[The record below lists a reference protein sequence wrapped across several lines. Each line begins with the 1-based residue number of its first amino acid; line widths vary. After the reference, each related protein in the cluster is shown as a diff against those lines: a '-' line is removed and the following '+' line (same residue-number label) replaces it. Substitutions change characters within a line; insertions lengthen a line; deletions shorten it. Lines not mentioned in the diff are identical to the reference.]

1 MGDGRRA
8 FTQPAR
14 RRLKGHDGTMTL
26 TRSIN
31 AFVKPIGWPL
41 TLLIGAALAAAIGA
55 AIGAGTNAFAVGG
68 ETPKPAK
75 AAVSTP
81 PQPKSA
87 GLAAAFLAGRHAEVN
102 ADSDIAVG
110 FYNRV
115 TELDPQNQALLQ
127 STYFLAAQN
136 GDFATAIPA
145 ARKAYET
152 QPRRGMAPVILA
164 VDHYKKGEYDKALA
178 YLTRQSGQT
187 MNSFAMPVMR
197 AWVLAPAQPAEVA
210 LAELAP
216 LKNFQDTADLVDSMG
231 GLVNEFYGN
240 KDAALAHYDALAARI
255 QSQRFSTLRLVAEG
269 YHRLGQDA
277 KLKPLFDNFLK
288 THGASPTVESYSA
301 GIAKM
306 PVTKVTASQGM
317 SEALFAASELLLM
330 NDPNEVRAQ
339 VATAYAQT
347 ALYLNPDLDIARRF
361 IGSTLSARGRYEESN
376 TVLKGLKKSAPG
388 YLDIQMQMADNYV
401 RLKRPDDALSVLQD
415 VLKTKPDWTEA
426 HVAVGD
432 ILRTEK
438 KYDQSIASYN
448 NAVKFA
454 GADKA
459 ENWAIYY
466 SRGIALERNK
476 NWDAAEKDFRKAL
489 ELRPDDPNV
498 LNYLGYSYLD
508 RGVKLDEARKLIESA
523 YKQRPNDGYIT
534 DSFGWALYMSGEY
547 ELAVQS
553 LEKAVEAAPSD
564 GTINEHLGDAYWK
577 VGRRNEARFQWQR
590 ALGLDIEEAQRAT
603 IRTKLESGL
612 AQK

>member
-1 MGDGRRA
+1 
-8 FTQPAR
+8 
-14 RRLKGHDGTMTL
+14 MTL

-31 AFVKPIGWPL
+31 ALVKPIGWPL
-41 TLLIGAALAAAIGA
+41 TLLIGAGLAAAVGA
-55 AIGAGTNAFAVGG
+55 AIGAGTYAFAVGG
-68 ETPKPAK
+68 ETPKPVKPVA
-75 AAVSTP
+75 STP
-81 PQPKSA
+81 PQPKNA
-87 GLAAAFLAGRHAEVN
+87 GLAAAFLAGRHAEAN
-102 ADSDIAVG
+102 ADSDVAVG

-115 TELDPQNQALLQ
+115 TQLDPQNQSLLQ

-136 GDFATAIPA
+136 GDFATAVPA
-145 ARKAYET
+145 ARKAYEL
-152 QPRRGMAPVILA
+152 QPRRGMASVILA
-164 VDHYKKGEYDKALA
+164 IDHYKKGEYDKALP
-178 YLTRQSGQT
+178 YLTRQGGQT

-197 AWVLAPAQPAEVA
+197 AWVLAPTQPAEAA

-216 LKNFQDTADLVDSMG
+216 LKNFQDTADIVDGMS
-231 GLVNEFYGN
+231 GLLNEFYGN
-240 KDAALAHYDALAARI
+240 KDAALTHYDALAARI
-255 QSQRFSTLRLVAEG
+255 QTQRFSTLRLVAEG

-277 KLKPLFDNFLK
+277 KIKPLFDNFLK
-288 THGASPTVESYSA
+288 THGASPTTEAYA
-301 GIAKM
+301 TDITKT
-306 PVTKVTASQGM
+306 PVTKISATQGM

-339 VATAYAQT
+339 VSTAYAQT
-347 ALYLNPDLDIARRF
+347 AIYLNSELDIARRF

-376 TVLKGLKKSAPG
+376 AVLAGLKKSSPG

-401 RLKRPDDALSVLQD
+401 RLKRPDDALKVLQD
-415 VLKTKPDWTEA
+415 VLKAKPAWAEA

-432 ILRTEK
+432 ILRMEK
-438 KYDQSIASYN
+438 KYDQAIAAYN

-454 GADKA
+454 AAGKT
-459 ENWAIYY
+459 ENWAIHY

-508 RGVKLDEARKLIESA
+508 RGVKLEEARRLIEDA

-534 DSFGWALYMSGEY
+534 DSFGWALYLSGEY

-590 ALGLDIEEAQRAT
+590 ALGLDIEDEQRAA
-603 IRTKLESGL
+603 ILTKLERGL
-612 AQK
+612 AQQ